1 MRGFVRQRGNTF
13 TSYWSTVDAATGNRK
28 QHTKGGFAT
37 KKAANSYLNE
47 VVGKVE
53 TGAWKPDTALTVKAL
68 LEEHWLPAQGSRG
81 LKPSTLAQ
89 YSDVVSAWIVPNL
102 GGMRAAALTPK
113 DVQTLV
119 EKLRTTRTSQRREG
133 LSARS
138 LQLTVGVLKAAYAF
152 AVTTEL
158 LGRNPIAGVRRPSV
172 EQRPPTT
179 WDEGTAR
186 AFLAATRDDRLAA
199 LWALAL
205 TRGLRRGE
213 LAGLRWS
220 AVDLAAGTLTV
231 THTLVM
237 VDGHVQES
245 TPKTRAGRRSVPLD
259 DGLVSLLTAH
269 RKAQGAERLRAGLG
283 KDERGYVFTNE
294 LGDPL
299 SPDWVS
305 ERFEV
310 LVKAAGLPRIRLHDT
325 RHTAASL
332 MIAAGVPAKV
342 VQEMLGHSHVSITLA
357 LYAHVTPAMG
367 REAGAALSASLLGA
381 QG

>member
-1 MRGFVRQRGNTF
+1 MRGFIRQRGSSYTA
-13 TSYWSTVDAATGNRK
+13 YWSVVDPATGKRV
-28 QHTKGGFAT
+28 QHSKGGFRT
-37 KKAANSYLNE
+37 KKAASSYLND
-47 VVGKVE
+47 VVGKVQA
-53 TGAWKPDTALTVKAL
+53 GAWKPDRALTVRDL
-68 LEEHWLPAQGSRG
+68 LETHWLPAQASRG
-81 LKPSTLAQ
+81 LKATTLAQ
-89 YSDVVSAWIVPNL
+89 YRDVVAAWVVPSL

-113 DVQTLV
+113 DVQALV
-119 EKLRTTRTSQRREG
+119 EKLRTTRTSQRRDG
-133 LSARS
+133 LAPRS
-138 LQLTVGVLKAAYAF
+138 VQLAVGVLKAAYAF

-179 WDEGTAR
+179 WDAATAR
-186 AFLAATRDDRLAA
+186 AFLTATADDRLAA

-231 THTLVM
+231 THTRVM
-237 VDGHVQES
+237 VDGRPQDS

-259 DGLVSLLTAH
+259 DSLVSLLTAH
-269 RKAQGAERLRAGLG
+269 RKAQRAERLRAGLG

-294 LGDPL
+294 LGEPL

-305 ERFEV
+305 ERFEA

-332 MIAAGVPAKV
+332 MLASGVQPKV

-357 LYAHVTPAMG
+357 IYGHVTPAMG
-367 REAGAALSASLLGA
+367 REAGAALSASLLG
-381 QG
+381 G

>member
-1 MRGFVRQRGNTF
+1 MRGFTRQRGT
-13 TSYWSTVDAATGNRK
+13 TYTAYWSITDPATGKRV
-28 QHTKGGFAT
+28 QHSKGGFKT
-37 KKAANSYLNE
+37 KKAAAAYLND
-47 VVGKVE
+47 VVGKVQA
-53 TGAWKPDTALTVKAL
+53 GAWKPDRALTVKAL
-68 LEEHWLPAQGSRG
+68 LEEHWLPAQESRG
-81 LKPSTLAQ
+81 LKSTTLAQ
-89 YSDVVSAWIVPNL
+89 YRDVVSAWVVPHL

-113 DVQTLV
+113 DVQALV
-119 EKLRTTRTSQRREG
+119 EKLRTTRTSQRRDG
-133 LSARS
+133 LAPRS
-138 LQLTVGVLKAAYAF
+138 VQLAVGVLKAAYAF

-179 WDEGTAR
+179 WDAATAR
-186 AFLAATRDDRLAA
+186 AFLTATADDRLAA

-231 THTLVM
+231 TRTRVM
-237 VDGHVQES
+237 VDGRPQDS

-259 DGLVSLLTAH
+259 DSLVSLLTAH
-269 RKAQGAERLRAGLG
+269 RKAQRAERLRAGLG

-294 LGDPL
+294 LGEPL

-305 ERFEV
+305 ERFEA

-332 MIAAGVPAKV
+332 MLASGVQPKV
-342 VQEMLGHSHVSITLA
+342 VQEMPGHSHVSITLA
-357 LYAHVTPAMG
+357 IYGHVTPAMG
-367 REAGAALSASLLGA
+367 REAGAALSASLLG
-381 QG
+381 G